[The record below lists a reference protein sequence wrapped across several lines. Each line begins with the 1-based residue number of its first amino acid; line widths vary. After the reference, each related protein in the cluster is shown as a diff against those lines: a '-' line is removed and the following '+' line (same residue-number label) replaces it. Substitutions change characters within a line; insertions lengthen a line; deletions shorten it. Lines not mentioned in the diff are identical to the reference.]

1 MIGCTSRQPSF
12 LDQLSMALP
21 AATVTVIVARFF
33 MLLRIRPRSY
43 TVVTCLC
50 PLPSSPP
57 HFRWA
62 EPPPRPAASFRSRG
76 VFGLTCSEI
85 FRTVHGSGC
94 IDIMQARGFPVWS
107 RSIAIGKHQE
117 SDRYQARRRRRPRI
131 PDPSLAARSQLD
143 PLCARL
149 ACGRWGEGTTHC
161 QAWSGLPG
169 CPVRLCALAC
179 GLDATATG
187 YQITA

>member
-57 HFRWA
+57 PFPLGR
-62 EPPPRPAASFRSRG
+62 AATP
-76 VFGLTCSEI
+76 TCS
-85 FRTVHGSGC
+85 
-94 IDIMQARGFPVWS
+94 
-107 RSIAIGKHQE
+107 
-117 SDRYQARRRRRPRI
+117 
-131 PDPSLAARSQLD
+131 
-143 PLCARL
+143 
-149 ACGRWGEGTTHC
+149 
-161 QAWSGLPG
+161 
-169 CPVRLCALAC
+169 
-179 GLDATATG
+179 
-187 YQITA
+187 